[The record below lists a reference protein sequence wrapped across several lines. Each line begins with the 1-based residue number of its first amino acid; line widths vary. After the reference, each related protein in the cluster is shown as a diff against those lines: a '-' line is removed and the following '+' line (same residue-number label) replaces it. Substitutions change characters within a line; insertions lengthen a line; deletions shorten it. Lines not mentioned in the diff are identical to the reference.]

1 MLTRVGSAADYA
13 AFLENEKAR
22 LSFSDHKRLKKDNQL
37 FSALWRFKKLDF
49 SSAGSLILPLYSQ
62 DGGRN
67 AYDPAILFRSF
78 LLMQRLKY
86 SSIDKWVGR
95 LESDPL
101 LQYVIGTR
109 NAPGLATHYDFI
121 NRLMGIDPHMDELYP
136 KGYFNK
142 ENRAKLKK
150 NEKWI
155 NYTDDD
161 TRALKE
167 KYLEGNGAEHDATRK
182 SYLIEQVFN
191 IIAVNQSIKE
201 GYIPA
206 DESLILSGDGSCKH
220 IHASANGH
228 HVENPVDDDHTHRYS
243 APDANWGW
251 DSDLEAYYFG
261 FTMFNISYHGEGYDL
276 PVHLTLTLAS
286 QHDAL
291 TSMSSFASLRH
302 LNPSLKPKYV
312 CHDSAMDAYDIFE
325 FYRKQGIIPV
335 IDWNQRSTGSKNPYA
350 EFESINEKGIPVCM
364 NGSEMVRDGY
374 DKSKMATKYR
384 CPLKM
389 GRICDC
395 QVKDQCSK
403 SSYGRVIKTYDKT
416 NLKLF
421 GPVPYQSEEW
431 KRIYK
436 NRTCT
441 ERINNRI
448 LNDYG
453 LHKLG
458 CRNGSKN
465 FFFMIMA
472 GINIH
477 ADVWCKNQSA
487 M

>member
-1 MLTRVGSAADYA
+1 
-13 AFLENEKAR
+13 
-22 LSFSDHKRLKKDNQL
+22 
-37 FSALWRFKKLDF
+37 
-49 SSAGSLILPLYSQ
+49 
-62 DGGRN
+62 
-67 AYDPAILFRSF
+67 
-78 LLMQRLKY
+78 
-86 SSIDKWVGR
+86 
-95 LESDPL
+95 
-101 LQYVIGTR
+101 
-109 NAPGLATHYDFI
+109 
-121 NRLMGIDPHMDELYP
+121 
-136 KGYFNK
+136 
-142 ENRAKLKK
+142 
-150 NEKWI
+150 
-155 NYTDDD
+155 
-161 TRALKE
+161 
-167 KYLEGNGAEHDATRK
+167 
-182 SYLIEQVFN
+182 
-191 IIAVNQSIKE
+191 
-201 GYIPA
+201 
-206 DESLILSGDGSCKH
+206 
-220 IHASANGH
+220 
-228 HVENPVDDDHTHRYS
+228 
-243 APDANWGW
+243 
-251 DSDLEAYYFG
+251 
-261 FTMFNISYHGEGYDL
+261 
-276 PVHLTLTLAS
+276 
-286 QHDAL
+286 
-291 TSMSSFASLRH
+291 
-302 LNPSLKPKYV
+302 
-312 CHDSAMDAYDIFE
+312 MDAYGIFG

-335 IDWNQRSTGSKNPYA
+335 IDRNQRSTGSKNPYA

-374 DKSKMATKYR
+374 DKSKMATKCR

-395 QVKDQCSK
+395 QVKDQCPK

-477 ADVWCKNQSA
+477 ADVWCKNQYA